1 MLDVGNLLILISLI
15 FLIISSIGYK
25 IINKNL
31 EQKNGEL
38 ILKIN
43 EIEKENYKLK
53 KKLKQPIFIN
63 ETLTEKEIEEIQKI
77 MRGDY
82 KE

>member
-77 MRGDY
+77 MRDDY